1 MNELSKVAQTV
12 SHGKYV
18 KVDKYGF
25 LVFHYTSNSGKT
37 KYSTQCEIDG
47 NGQLSRMSYRRQIRY
62 LFLGERCNLGVPT
75 CSREPYQLK
84 SSRYGTGAAF
94 YEQVEEMYI

>member
-25 LVFHYTSNSGKT
+25 LVFHYTSTSGKT

-47 NGQLSRMSYRRQIRY
+47 NGQLSRMSYRYYPGQWRDSADTFVEKANQIFIFR
-62 LFLGERCNLGVPT
+62 
-75 CSREPYQLK
+75 
-84 SSRYGTGAAF
+84 
-94 YEQVEEMYI
+94 

>member
-18 KVDKYGF
+18 KVDKYGL

-37 KYSTQCEIDG
+37 KYSTECEIDG
-47 NGQLSRMSYRRQIRY
+47 NGQLSRMSYRYYPGQWRDSADTFVEKANQIFIFR
-62 LFLGERCNLGVPT
+62 
-75 CSREPYQLK
+75 
-84 SSRYGTGAAF
+84 
-94 YEQVEEMYI
+94 